1 MGRFKLINVFRS
13 EKEPKAMFG
22 IDNLTSVDHVV
33 LGLSELL
40 QLKRSKEVEDAIDRV
55 SNYDSKMAEAVINSY
70 PVCRTLP
77 ED

>member
-22 IDNLTSVDHVV
+22 IDT
-33 LGLSELL
+33 
-40 QLKRSKEVEDAIDRV
+40 IDRV